1 MRANRRLLIRGAAAL
16 AIAALALGL
25 RLTVSGRLPAAYDEP
40 VYYNVGQ
47 AYAGALRAGDWA
59 RIPHLDENYEHPALF
74 KLLYGAVMA
83 PQPPGG
89 HAPVEPDLITD
100 ASTLSLLYDMRVLS
114 AAFGALGVLVAAV
127 ANPLAG
133 LFLAVHTYAIRFTGQ
148 AYLEALPMLA
158 STVSVLAYV
167 KSGRRLNGWLAV
179 SAAALGVT
187 AASKYAHSIAGVGIA
202 LDWLLHLAWRPSV
215 EPEGAERAP
224 APRGWQRQFLAG
236 LGLLVGWGVL
246 ALAAFYAANPALWP
260 APLERLGASL
270 SLTVY
275 RSGTELVEEQGGD
288 VLALLRWLVVPV
300 EGGQGAIV
308 TPFDAATTA
317 LAAVGLA
324 RAWRERRVMVVWLA
338 AALAFLMVW
347 QARFPHYIL
356 ITTVPLA
363 FCAAAGVRQV
373 VDWVR
378 TPPPNPLPASR
389 EGEG

>member
-1 MRANRRLLIRGAAAL
+1 MTSNRRLLIRGAAVL
-16 AIAALALGL
+16 AITLLALGL
-25 RLTVSGRLPAAYDEP
+25 RLAVSARLPAAYDEP

-47 AYAGALRAGDWA
+47 AYAEALREGDWA
-59 RIPHLDENYEHPALF
+59 RIPQLDENYEHPALF

-83 PQPPGG
+83 PKPPGG
-89 HAPVEPDLITD
+89 LAPVEPDLLSD
-100 ASTLSLLYDMRVLS
+100 GATLSLLYDMRVLS
-114 AAFGALGVLVAAV
+114 AAFGALGVLAAAV
-127 ANPLAG
+127 ASPLAG

-167 KSGRRLNGWLAV
+167 KSGRRLNGWLVV

-187 AASKYAHSIAGVGIA
+187 AASKYAHSIAGVAIA
-202 LDWLLHLAWRPSV
+202 LDWLLHLAWRPNV
-215 EPEGAERAP
+215 EPGEAEQAP
-224 APRGWQRQFLAG
+224 ALRGWRGF
-236 LGLLVGWGVL
+236 GLLVGWGVA
-246 ALAAFYAANPALWP
+246 ALVAFYAANPALWP
-260 APLERLGASL
+260 APLERLSASL

-300 EGGQGAIV
+300 EGGQGVIV
-308 TPFDAATTA
+308 TPFDAAITA

-338 AALAFLMVW
+338 AALLFLIVW

-373 VDWVR
+373 GDWVR
-378 TPPPNPLPASR
+378 ELRPRPNLTP
-389 EGEG
+389 